1 MAKGKKNKRTKM
13 FDNAINRK
21 QICCIP
27 ICINDNNTNI
37 LINVNRL
44 ISKSYSTERNNAL
57 YVPGKG

>member
-1 MAKGKKNKRTKM
+1 M